1 MWLTFAL
8 AICIGVVVLYA
19 PGYLVGRAVSLERFA
34 SVAVAPA
41 FSVVALVILGVILN
55 VAHVRCDGWMLLL
68 ACAVLC
74 LLIYGVCRGLRG
86 LKGCDG
92 RTHSAQSAFDS
103 EWVLFAL
110 YVGVAVAVSLIVF
123 VHAMGDPV
131 SFSRNDDTTVH
142 LSVVRGFLDS
152 GTFSTL
158 NVTKYLDLGES
169 GGYYPAAWHVV
180 TAVVAS
186 LAGNQV
192 ALATNA
198 MIFAVCAFVL
208 PIGVLYLLRQL
219 FPDNKLALYAGSLF
233 SVAFCGY
240 PWGFIVF
247 GQLLSNLLS
256 FALIPGALGLLISGS
271 NASRASKSGLAVAY
285 ACSMISIALA
295 QPNGAFTL
303 GIWSVAFAVSHL
315 WGRADGQRSGKRV
328 AAAAAVILCFVAC
341 ATWVLLFIAPPL
353 QGVVTSSWKS
363 TLSIPKAIVA
373 GLLFMFTN
381 REGVQPFLTV
391 LVLLGVA
398 KTLKDRRL
406 RWLSVSYITAFSF
419 YVIDVATD
427 GFVKQ
432 LLTGFW
438 YTDYYRTGA
447 MTALFAIPLAALG
460 FAWFV
465 KLGASL
471 LGKMRLG
478 RQGANCS
485 HVVAM
490 VLVVLLAVCQFAPV
504 RFTFGETDVRPGLM
518 KIHNEVSSRYS
529 WEKGLTSEEDKFVK
543 RVMSIAGRDC
553 VVNVPSDGSCWSY
566 GVEGLNALFRR
577 SATAGPSGSEPYAT
591 VLRTELCDYVTS
603 DEVREAV
610 EKTGARYVM
619 LLDEKSYNDR
629 TVVKLRYKEED
640 WVGIESVTQ
649 DTPGFTLVLSEG
661 DMRLYRIG

>member
-8 AICIGVVVLYA
+8 AICIGVAVLYA

-41 FSVVALVILGVILN
+41 FSVATLVILGVFFDA
-55 VAHVRCDGWMLLL
+55 VHVRCDGWMLLL

-74 LLIYGVCRGLRG
+74 LLIYGACRGLRG
-86 LKGCDG
+86 LRGCDG
-92 RTHSAQSAFDS
+92 RTHSARGAVDN
-103 EWVLFAL
+103 EWVLVAL
-110 YVGVAVAVSLIVF
+110 YVGVAAAVSLVVF

-180 TAVVAS
+180 TAVVALLVGS
-186 LAGNQV
+186 QV

-198 MIFAVCAFVL
+198 MVFVVCVFVL

-240 PWGFIVF
+240 PWGFVVF

-256 FALIPGALGLLISGS
+256 FALIPGALGLLICGLNVSGS
-271 NASRASKSGLAVAY
+271 SKSGFAVAY
-285 ACSMISIALA
+285 ACSMISVALA
-295 QPNGAFTL
+295 QPNGAFSL
-303 GIWSVAFAVSHL
+303 GIWSVAFAVSFL
-315 WGRADGQRSGKRV
+315 WGRNCDGRCSGKR
-328 AAAAAVILCFVAC
+328 AAIILCLVAC
-341 ATWVLLFIAPPL
+341 AAWVLLFIAPPL
-353 QGVVTSSWKS
+353 QGAVTYSWKS
-363 TLSIPKAIVA
+363 ALSVPKAIVA

-391 LVLLGVA
+391 LVLLGIA

-406 RWLSVSYITAFSF
+406 RWLSVSYIAAFSF

-447 MTALFAIPLAALG
+447 MTAVFAIPLAALG
-460 FAWFV
+460 FAWLV
-465 KLGASL
+465 KLGTSL
-471 LGKMRLG
+471 LGKMHLG
-478 RQGANCS
+478 RQGSCGSRA
-485 HVVAM
+485 VAA

-504 RFTFGETDVRPGLM
+504 RFAFGKTDVRPGLM
-518 KIHNEVSSRYS
+518 KIHAEVGSRYS
-529 WEKGLTSEEDKFVK
+529 WEKGLTSEEDEFVK

-591 VLRTELCDYVTS
+591 VLRTKLCDYTAS

-619 LLDEKSYNDR
+619 LLDEKSYDDR

-640 WVGIESVTQ
+640 WVGIESITQ

>member
-8 AICIGVVVLYA
+8 AICLGVVVLYV

-34 SVAVAPA
+34 SVAAAPA
-41 FSVVALVILGVILN
+41 FSVAALVVLGIVFN
-55 VAHVRCDGWMLLL
+55 AAHVRCDGWMLLL
-68 ACAVLC
+68 ACAALC
-74 LLIYGVCRGLRG
+74 LLIYGVCRVLRG
-86 LKGCDG
+86 LKGVDG
-92 RTHSAQSAFDS
+92 RTHLTRNAVDG
-103 EWVLFAL
+103 EWVLVAL
-110 YVGVAVAVSLIVF
+110 YIGVAAAVSLVVF

-180 TAVVAS
+180 TAAVAS
-186 LAGNQV
+186 LVGNQV
-192 ALATNA
+192 TLATNA
-198 MIFAVCAFVL
+198 MIFVVCAFVL
-208 PIGVLYLLRQL
+208 PIGLLYLLRQL
-219 FPDNKLALYAGSLF
+219 FPDNKFALYAGSFF

-240 PWGFIVF
+240 PWGFVVF

-256 FALIPGALGLLISGS
+256 FALIPGALGLLISGL
-271 NASRASKSGLAVAY
+271 NASGSSRSGFAIAY
-285 ACSMISIALA
+285 AFSLISIALA

-303 GIWSVAFAVSHL
+303 GIWSVAFAVSYL
-315 WGRADGQRSGKRV
+315 WGKQSDDCWSGKRT
-328 AAAAAVILCFVAC
+328 AIILCFAAC
-341 ATWVLLFIAPPL
+341 TAWALLFVAPPL
-353 QGVVTSSWKS
+353 QGAVTYSWKS

-427 GFVKQ
+427 GFMKQ

-447 MTALFAIPLAALG
+447 MTALFAIPLAVLG
-460 FAWFV
+460 FAWLV
-465 KLGASL
+465 KLGTSL
-471 LGKMRLG
+471 LGKTRLG
-478 RQGANCS
+478 RQGSCGS
-485 HVVAM
+485 RAM
-490 VLVVLLAVCQFAPV
+490 AVVLVVLLAVCQFAPV
-504 RFTFGETDVRPGLM
+504 RFAFGKTDVRPGLM
-518 KIHNEVSSRYS
+518 KIHAEVGSRYS
-529 WEKGLTSEEDKFVK
+529 WEKGLTSEEDEFVK
-543 RVMSIAGRDC
+543 RVMSIAGCDC

-566 GVEGLNALFRR
+566 GVEGINTMFRR

-591 VLRTELCDYVTS
+591 VLRTKLCDYTAS

-619 LLDEKSYNDR
+619 LLDEKSYDDR

-640 WVGIESVTQ
+640 WVGIESITQ

>member
-8 AICIGVVVLYA
+8 AICLGVAVLYA
-19 PGYLVGRAVSLERFA
+19 PGYLVARAVSLERFA

-41 FSVVALVILGVILN
+41 FSVAALVILGVVLN
-55 VAHVRCDGWMLLL
+55 AAHVRCDGWMLLL
-68 ACAVLC
+68 ACAALC
-74 LLIYGVCRGLRG
+74 LLIYGVCRVLRGLRG
-86 LKGCDG
+86 VDG
-92 RTHSAQSAFDS
+92 RTHLTRNAVDG
-103 EWVLFAL
+103 EWVLVAL
-110 YVGVAVAVSLIVF
+110 YIGVAAVVSLVVF

-169 GGYYPAAWHVV
+169 GGYYPAAWHVA
-180 TAVVAS
+180 TAVLAS
-186 LAGNQV
+186 FVGNQV

-198 MIFAVCAFVL
+198 MILVVCVFVL
-208 PIGVLYLLRQL
+208 PVGLLFLLRQL

-240 PWGFIVF
+240 PWGFVVF

-256 FALIPGALGLLISGS
+256 FAPIPGALGLLISS
-271 NASRASKSGLAVAY
+271 LNASGPSKSGFAVAY
-285 ACSMISIALA
+285 ACSMISVALA

-315 WGRADGQRSGKRV
+315 WSKRSDGYWSGKRT
-328 AAAAAVILCFVAC
+328 AIILCFIAC
-341 ATWVLLFIAPPL
+341 AAWVLLFAAPPL
-353 QGVVTSSWKS
+353 QGVVTYSWKP

-391 LVLLGVA
+391 LVLLGIA

-406 RWLSVSYITAFSF
+406 RWLSVSYIAAFSF

-427 GFVKQ
+427 GFMKQ

-438 YTDYYRTGA
+438 YTDCYRTGA

-460 FAWFV
+460 FAWLV
-465 KLGASL
+465 KLGAGL
-471 LGKMRLG
+471 LGKMRFG
-478 RQGANCS
+478 RQGPNNSC
-485 HVVAM
+485 VVAM

-504 RFTFGETDVRPGLM
+504 RFAFGKTDVRPGLM
-518 KIHNEVSSRYS
+518 KIHAEVSSRYS
-529 WEKGLTSEEDKFVK
+529 WEKGLTSEEDAFAK
-543 RVMSIAGRDC
+543 RVMSLAGHDC

-566 GVEGLNALFRR
+566 GVEGLNTLFRR

-591 VLRTELCDYVTS
+591 VLRTQLCDYAVS

-619 LLDEKSYNDR
+619 LLDEKSYDDR
-629 TVVKLRYKEED
+629 TVVKFRYKEED
-640 WVGIESVTQ
+640 WVGIESITQ

>member
-8 AICIGVVVLYA
+8 AICLGVVVLYV

-34 SVAVAPA
+34 SVAAAPA
-41 FSVVALVILGVILN
+41 FSVAALVVLGIVFN
-55 VAHVRCDGWMLLL
+55 AAHVRCDGWMLLL
-68 ACAVLC
+68 ACAALC
-74 LLIYGVCRGLRG
+74 LLIYGVCRVLRGLRG
-86 LKGCDG
+86 VDG
-92 RTHSAQSAFDS
+92 RTHLTRNAVDG
-103 EWVLFAL
+103 EWVLVAL
-110 YVGVAVAVSLIVF
+110 YIGVAAAVSLVVF

-180 TAVVAS
+180 TAAVAS
-186 LAGNQV
+186 LVGNQV
-192 ALATNA
+192 TLATNA
-198 MIFAVCAFVL
+198 MIFVVCMFVL
-208 PIGVLYLLRQL
+208 PVGLLFLLRQL

-240 PWGFIVF
+240 PWGFVVF

-256 FALIPGALGLLISGS
+256 FALIPGALGLLISS
-271 NASRASKSGLAVAY
+271 LNASGLSKSGFAVAY
-285 ACSMISIALA
+285 ACSMISVALA

-315 WGRADGQRSGKRV
+315 WSKRSDSYWSGKRT
-328 AAAAAVILCFVAC
+328 AIILCFIAC
-341 ATWVLLFIAPPL
+341 AAWVLLFVAPPL
-353 QGVVTSSWKS
+353 QGVVTYSWKP
-363 TLSIPKAIVA
+363 TLSIPKALVA

-391 LVLLGVA
+391 LVLLGIA

-419 YVIDVATD
+419 YVIDVATV

-504 RFTFGETDVRPGLM
+504 RFAFGKTDVRPGLM
-518 KIHNEVSSRYS
+518 KIHAEVGSRYS
-529 WEKGLTSEEDKFVK
+529 WEKGLTSEEDEFVK

-591 VLRTELCDYVTS
+591 VLRTELCDYATS

-610 EKTGARYVM
+610 EKAGARYVM
-619 LLDEKSYNDR
+619 LLDEKSYDDR

-640 WVGIESVTQ
+640 WVGIESITQ

>member
-8 AICIGVVVLYA
+8 AICLGVAVLYA
-19 PGYLVGRAVSLERFA
+19 PGYLVARAVSLERFA

-41 FSVVALVILGVILN
+41 FSVAALVILGVVLN
-55 VAHVRCDGWMLLL
+55 AAHVRCDGWMLLL
-68 ACAVLC
+68 ACAALC
-74 LLIYGVCRGLRG
+74 LLIYGVCRVLRGLRG
-86 LKGCDG
+86 VDG
-92 RTHSAQSAFDS
+92 RTHLTRNAVDG
-103 EWVLFAL
+103 EWVLVAL
-110 YVGVAVAVSLIVF
+110 YIGVAAVVSLVVF

-169 GGYYPAAWHVV
+169 GGYYPAAWHVA
-180 TAVVAS
+180 TAVLAS
-186 LAGNQV
+186 FVGNQV

-198 MIFAVCAFVL
+198 MILVVCVFVL
-208 PIGVLYLLRQL
+208 PVGLLFLLRQL

-240 PWGFIVF
+240 PWGFVVF

-256 FALIPGALGLLISGS
+256 FALIPGALGLLISS
-271 NASRASKSGLAVAY
+271 LNASGPSKSGFAVAY
-285 ACSMISIALA
+285 ACSMISVALA

-315 WGRADGQRSGKRV
+315 WSKRSDGYWSGKRT
-328 AAAAAVILCFVAC
+328 AIILCFIAC
-341 ATWVLLFIAPPL
+341 AAWVLLFAAPPL
-353 QGVVTSSWKS
+353 QGVVTYSWKP

-391 LVLLGVA
+391 LVLLGIA

-406 RWLSVSYITAFSF
+406 RWLSVSYIAAFSF

-427 GFVKQ
+427 GFMKQ

-438 YTDYYRTGA
+438 YTDCYRTGA

-460 FAWFV
+460 FAWLV
-465 KLGASL
+465 KLGAGL
-471 LGKMRLG
+471 LGKMRFG
-478 RQGANCS
+478 RQGSNNSC
-485 HVVAM
+485 VVAM

-504 RFTFGETDVRPGLM
+504 RFAFGKTDVRPGLM
-518 KIHNEVSSRYS
+518 KIHAEVSSRYS
-529 WEKGLTSEEDKFVK
+529 WEKGLTSEEDAFAK
-543 RVMSIAGRDC
+543 RVMSLAGHDC

-566 GVEGLNALFRR
+566 GVEGLNTLFRR

-591 VLRTELCDYVTS
+591 VLRTQLCDYAVS

-619 LLDEKSYNDR
+619 LLDEKSYDDR
-629 TVVKLRYKEED
+629 TVVKFRYKEED
-640 WVGIESVTQ
+640 WVGIESITQ

>member
-8 AICIGVVVLYA
+8 AICIGVVVLYV

-34 SVAVAPA
+34 SVAAAPA
-41 FSVVALVILGVILN
+41 FSVAALVILGVVLDA
-55 VAHVRCDGWMLLL
+55 AHVRCDGWLLLL
-68 ACAVLC
+68 ACAALC
-74 LLIYGVCRGLRG
+74 LLVYGVCCGLRGLRG
-86 LKGCDG
+86 ADG
-92 RTHSAQSAFDS
+92 RTHLTQNAVDS
-103 EWVLFAL
+103 EWVLVAL
-110 YVGVAVAVSLIVF
+110 YVGVAAAVSFVVF

-186 LAGNQV
+186 LVGNQV
-192 ALATNA
+192 TLATNA
-198 MIFAVCAFVL
+198 MIFVVCVFVL
-208 PIGVLYLLRQL
+208 PIGLLFLLRQL
-219 FPDNKLALYAGSLF
+219 FPDNKLALYAGSLC

-240 PWGFIVF
+240 PWGFVVF

-256 FALIPGALGLLISGS
+256 FALIPGALGLLISS
-271 NASRASKSGLAVAY
+271 LNASGPSKSGFAVAY
-285 ACSMISIALA
+285 ACSMISVALA

-315 WGRADGQRSGKRV
+315 WSKRSDGYWSGKRT
-328 AAAAAVILCFVAC
+328 AIILCFIAC
-341 ATWVLLFIAPPL
+341 AAWVLLFVAPPL
-353 QGVVTSSWKS
+353 QGVVTYSWKP

-391 LVLLGVA
+391 LVLLGIA

-406 RWLSVSYITAFSF
+406 RWLSVSYIAAFSF

-447 MTALFAIPLAALG
+447 MTALFAVPLAALG
-460 FAWFV
+460 FAWLV
-465 KLGASL
+465 KLGTGL
-471 LGKMRLG
+471 LGKMRFG
-478 RQGANCS
+478 RQGSNDSC
-485 HVVAM
+485 VVAM

-504 RFTFGETDVRPGLM
+504 RFAFGKTDVRPGLM
-518 KIHNEVSSRYS
+518 KMHAEVSSRYS
-529 WEKGLTSEEDKFVK
+529 WERGLTSEEDAFAK
-543 RVMSIAGRDC
+543 RVMSLAGHDC

-566 GVEGLNALFRR
+566 GVEGLNTLFRR
-577 SATAGPSGSEPYAT
+577 SATAGPLGSEPYAT
-591 VLRTELCDYVTS
+591 VLRTKLCNYATS
-603 DEVREAV
+603 DEIREAV

-619 LLDEKSYNDR
+619 LLDDKSCDDR

-640 WVGIESVTQ
+640 WVGIESITQ

>member
-1 MWLTFAL
+1 MVWLTFAL
-8 AICIGVVVLYA
+8 AIFIGVVVLYA
-19 PGYLVGRAVSLERFA
+19 PGYLVGRAVLLERFA
-34 SVAVAPA
+34 SVAAAPA
-41 FSVVALVILGVILN
+41 FSVVALVILGV
-55 VAHVRCDGWMLLL
+55 VFDAVHVRCDGWMLLL
-68 ACAVLC
+68 ACAALC
-74 LLIYGVCRGLRG
+74 LLVYGVCCGLRG
-86 LKGCDG
+86 LRGCDG
-92 RTHSAQSAFDS
+92 RTHSARSAVDS
-103 EWVLFAL
+103 EWVLVAL
-110 YVGVAVAVSLIVF
+110 YVGVAAAVSLIVF

-142 LSVVRGFLDS
+142 LSVVRGFLES

-186 LAGNQV
+186 LVGNQV
-192 ALATNA
+192 VLATNA
-198 MIFAVCAFVL
+198 MIFVVCAFVL

-233 SVAFCGY
+233 PVAFCGY
-240 PWGFIVF
+240 PWGFVVF

-256 FALIPGALGLLISGS
+256 FALIPGALGLLICGLNASGS
-271 NASRASKSGLAVAY
+271 SKSGFAVAY
-285 ACSMISIALA
+285 VCSMISVALA

-303 GIWSVAFAVSHL
+303 GIWSVAFAVSYL
-315 WGRADGQRSGKRV
+315 WGKQSDGCWSGKR
-328 AAAAAVILCFVAC
+328 AVIILCFVAC
-341 ATWVLLFIAPPL
+341 AAWVLLFVAPPL
-353 QGVVTSSWKS
+353 QGAVTYSWKS
-363 TLSIPKAIVA
+363 TLSIPRAIVA

-406 RWLSVSYITAFSF
+406 RWLSVSYIAAFSF

-427 GFVKQ
+427 GFMKQ

-465 KLGASL
+465 KLGTSL

-478 RQGANCS
+478 HQGANNS
-485 HVVAM
+485 RVVAM

-504 RFTFGETDVRPGLM
+504 RFAFGKTDVRPGLM
-518 KIHNEVSSRYS
+518 KIHAEVSSCYS
-529 WEKGLTSEEDKFVK
+529 WEKGLTSEEDEFVK

-566 GVEGLNALFRR
+566 GVEGLNTLFRR

-591 VLRTELCDYVTS
+591 VLRTKLCDYAAS
-603 DEVREAV
+603 DEVRDAV
-610 EKTGARYVM
+610 EKIGARYVM
-619 LLDEKSYNDR
+619 LLDDKSCDDR

-640 WVGIESVTQ
+640 WVGIESITQ

-661 DMRLYRIG
+661 DMRLYQIG

>member
-1 MWLTFAL
+1 MVWLTFAL
-8 AICIGVVVLYA
+8 AICFCVAVLYV

-55 VAHVRCDGWMLLL
+55 AAHVRCDGWMLLL
-68 ACAVLC
+68 ACAALC
-74 LLIYGVCRGLRG
+74 LLIYGACRVLRGLRG
-86 LKGCDG
+86 VDG
-92 RTHSAQSAFDS
+92 RTHLTRNAVDS
-103 EWVLFAL
+103 EWMLVAL
-110 YVGVAVAVSLIVF
+110 YVGVAAAVSLVVF

-131 SFSRNDDTTVH
+131 SFSRNDDITVH

-186 LAGNQV
+186 LVGNQV

-198 MIFAVCAFVL
+198 MILVVCVFVL
-208 PIGVLYLLRQL
+208 PVGLLFLLRQL
-219 FPDNKLALYAGSLF
+219 FLDNKLALYAGSLF

-240 PWGFIVF
+240 PWGFVVF

-256 FALIPGALGLLISGS
+256 FALIPGALGLLISS
-271 NASRASKSGLAVAY
+271 LNASGPSKSGFAVAY
-285 ACSMISIALA
+285 AYSMISVALA

-315 WGRADGQRSGKRV
+315 WSKRSDGYWSGKRT
-328 AAAAAVILCFVAC
+328 AIILCFIAC
-341 ATWVLLFIAPPL
+341 AAWVLLFVAPPL
-353 QGVVTSSWKS
+353 QGVVTYSWKS
-363 TLSIPKAIVA
+363 TLSVPKAIVA

-391 LVLLGVA
+391 LVLLGIA

-406 RWLSVSYITAFSF
+406 RWLSVSYIAAFSF

-447 MTALFAIPLAALG
+447 MTALFAIPLAVLG
-460 FAWFV
+460 FAWLV
-465 KLGASL
+465 KLGTSL
-471 LGKMRLG
+471 IGKTRLG
-478 RQGANCS
+478 RQGSCGS
-485 HVVAM
+485 RAM
-490 VLVVLLAVCQFAPV
+490 AVVLVVLLAVCQFAPM
-504 RFTFGETDVRPGLM
+504 RFAFGKTDVRPGLM
-518 KIHNEVSSRYS
+518 KIHAEVSSRYS
-529 WEKGLTSEEDKFVK
+529 WEKGLTSEEDAFAK

-566 GVEGLNALFRR
+566 GVEGLNTLFRR

-591 VLRTELCDYVTS
+591 VLRTKLCDYAAS
-603 DEVREAV
+603 DEVRDAV
-610 EKTGARYVM
+610 EETGARYVM
-619 LLDEKSYNDR
+619 LLDDKSCDDR

-640 WVGIESVTQ
+640 WVGIESITQ

-661 DMRLYRIG
+661 DMRLYQIG

>member
-8 AICIGVVVLYA
+8 AICLGVVVLYV

-34 SVAVAPA
+34 SVAAAPA

-55 VAHVRCDGWMLLL
+55 AAHVRCDGWMLLL
-68 ACAVLC
+68 ACAALC
-74 LLIYGVCRGLRG
+74 LLIYGACRVLRGLRG
-86 LKGCDG
+86 VDG
-92 RTHSAQSAFDS
+92 RTHLTRNAVDS
-103 EWVLFAL
+103 EWILVAL
-110 YVGVAVAVSLIVF
+110 YVGVAAAVSLVVF

-186 LAGNQV
+186 LVGNQV

-198 MIFAVCAFVL
+198 MILVVCVFVL
-208 PIGVLYLLRQL
+208 PVGLLFLLRQL

-240 PWGFIVF
+240 PWGFVVF

-256 FALIPGALGLLISGS
+256 FALIPGALGLLISS
-271 NASRASKSGLAVAY
+271 LNASGPSKSGFAVAY
-285 ACSMISIALA
+285 ACNMISVALA

-315 WGRADGQRSGKRV
+315 WSKRSDGYWSGKRT
-328 AAAAAVILCFVAC
+328 AIILCFIAC
-341 ATWVLLFIAPPL
+341 AAWVLLFVAPPL
-353 QGVVTSSWKS
+353 QGVVTYSWKS

-391 LVLLGVA
+391 LVLLGIA

-447 MTALFAIPLAALG
+447 MTVLFAIPLAALG
-460 FAWFV
+460 FAWLV
-465 KLGASL
+465 KLGTGL
-471 LGKMRLG
+471 LGKMRFG
-478 RQGANCS
+478 RQGSNNSC
-485 HVVAM
+485 VVAM

-504 RFTFGETDVRPGLM
+504 RFAFGKTDVRPGLM
-518 KIHNEVSSRYS
+518 KIHAEVSSRYS
-529 WEKGLTSEEDKFVK
+529 WEKGLTSEEDAFVK
-543 RVMSIAGRDC
+543 RVMSLAGHDC
-553 VVNVPSDGSCWSY
+553 VINVPSDGSCWSY
-566 GVEGLNALFRR
+566 GVEGLNTLFRR

-591 VLRTELCDYVTS
+591 VLRTKLCDYVAS
-603 DEVREAV
+603 DEVREVV

-619 LLDEKSYNDR
+619 LLDEKSYDDR
-629 TVVKLRYKEED
+629 TVVKFRYKEED
-640 WVGIESVTQ
+640 WVGIESITQ

>member
-1 MWLTFAL
+1 MMWLTFAL
-8 AICIGVVVLYA
+8 AICIGVVVLYV

-41 FSVVALVILGVILN
+41 FSVAALVILGIVLN
-55 VAHVRCDGWMLLL
+55 AAHVRCDGWMLLL
-68 ACAVLC
+68 ACAALC
-74 LLIYGVCRGLRG
+74 LLVYSVCRGFRSLR
-86 LKGCDG
+86 GCDG
-92 RTHSAQSAFDS
+92 RTHSARISAEG
-103 EWVLFAL
+103 EWALVAL
-110 YVGVAVAVSLIVF
+110 YVGVAAAVSLVVF

-186 LAGNQV
+186 LVGNQV

-198 MIFAVCAFVL
+198 MIFVVCAFVL
-208 PIGVLYLLRQL
+208 PIGLLFLLRQL
-219 FPDNKLALYAGSLF
+219 FPDNKPALYAGSLF

-240 PWGFIVF
+240 PWGFVVF

-256 FALIPGALGLLISGS
+256 FALIPGALGLLISGL
-271 NASRASKSGLAVAY
+271 NASGPSKSGFAVAY
-285 ACSMISIALA
+285 ACSMISAALA

-303 GIWSVAFAVSHL
+303 GIWSVAFAVSFL
-315 WGRADGQRSGKRV
+315 WGRNSDGRCSGKR
-328 AAAAAVILCFVAC
+328 AAIILCLVAC
-341 ATWVLLFIAPPL
+341 AAWVLLFIAPPL
-353 QGVVTSSWKS
+353 QGVVTYSWKS
-363 TLSIPKAIVA
+363 TLSVPKAIVA

-406 RWLSVSYITAFSF
+406 RWVSVSYIVAFSF

-447 MTALFAIPLAALG
+447 MTALFAVPLAAFG
-460 FAWFV
+460 FAWLV

-471 LGKMRLG
+471 LEKMHFG
-478 RQGANCS
+478 RQGSCGS
-485 HVVAM
+485 RAM
-490 VLVVLLAVCQFAPV
+490 AVVLVVLLAVCQFAPV
-504 RFTFGETDVRPGLM
+504 RFAFGKTDVRPGLM
-518 KIHNEVSSRYS
+518 KIHAEVSSRYS
-529 WEKGLTSEEDKFVK
+529 WEKGLTSEEDAFVK
-543 RVMSIAGRDC
+543 HVMSIAGRDC
-553 VVNVPSDGSCWSY
+553 VVNVPNDGSCWSY
-566 GVEGLNALFRR
+566 GVEGLNTLFRR
-577 SATAGPSGSEPYAT
+577 SATAGPSGSESHAT
-591 VLRTELCDYVTS
+591 VLRTQLCDYAVS
-603 DEVREAV
+603 DEVRDAV

-619 LLDEKSYNDR
+619 LLDDKSYDDR
-629 TVVKLRYKEED
+629 TVVKLRYEEED
-640 WVGIESVTQ
+640 WLGIESITQ

-661 DMRLYRIG
+661 DMRLYQIG

>member
-8 AICIGVVVLYA
+8 AICIGVAVLYA

-41 FSVVALVILGVILN
+41 FSVAALVILGVVLN
-55 VAHVRCDGWMLLL
+55 AVHVRCDGWMLLL
-68 ACAVLC
+68 ACAALC
-74 LLIYGVCRGLRG
+74 LLIYAVCRVLRGLR
-86 LKGCDG
+86 GCDG
-92 RTHSAQSAFDS
+92 RTHSARSAVDS
-103 EWVLFAL
+103 EWVLVAL
-110 YVGVAVAVSLIVF
+110 YVGVAAAVSLIVF

-131 SFSRNDDTTVH
+131 SFSRNDDNTVH

-158 NVTKYLDLGES
+158 NVTKYLDLGEL

-186 LAGNQV
+186 LVGNQV

-219 FPDNKLALYAGSLF
+219 FLDNKLALYAGSLF

-240 PWGFIVF
+240 PWGFVVF

-256 FALIPGALGLLISGS
+256 FALIPGALGLLIGGLNASGS
-271 NASRASKSGLAVAY
+271 SKSGFAVAY
-285 ACSMISIALA
+285 ACSMISVAFA

-303 GIWSVAFAVSHL
+303 GIWSVAFAVSFL
-315 WGRADGQRSGKRV
+315 WGKQSDGCHSGKR
-328 AAAAAVILCFVAC
+328 AATILCIVAC
-341 ATWVLLFIAPPL
+341 VAWVLSFVAPPL
-353 QGVVTSSWKS
+353 QGAVAYSWKS
-363 TLSIPKAIVA
+363 TLSVPKAIVA

-391 LVLLGVA
+391 LVLLGIA

-406 RWLSVSYITAFSF
+406 RWLSVSYIAAFSF

-460 FAWFV
+460 FAWLV
-465 KLGASL
+465 KLGTSL
-471 LGKMRLG
+471 LGKMHLG
-478 RQGANCS
+478 CQGANYS

-504 RFTFGETDVRPGLM
+504 RFAFGKTDVRPGLM
-518 KIHNEVSSRYS
+518 KIHAEVSSRYS
-529 WEKGLTSEEDKFVK
+529 WEKGLTSEEDAFVK
-543 RVMSIAGRDC
+543 RVMSLAGHDC
-553 VVNVPSDGSCWSY
+553 VINVPSDGSCWSY
-566 GVEGLNALFRR
+566 GVEGLNTMFRR

-591 VLRTELCDYVTS
+591 VLRTKLRDYAAS

-619 LLDEKSYNDR
+619 LLDEKSCDDR

-640 WVGIESVTQ
+640 WVGIESITQ

>member
-8 AICIGVVVLYA
+8 AICLGVVVLYV

-34 SVAVAPA
+34 SVAAAPA
-41 FSVVALVILGVILN
+41 FSVAALVVLGIVFN
-55 VAHVRCDGWMLLL
+55 AAHVRCDGWMLLL
-68 ACAVLC
+68 ACAALC
-74 LLIYGVCRGLRG
+74 LLIYGVCRVLRGLRG
-86 LKGCDG
+86 VDG
-92 RTHSAQSAFDS
+92 RTHLTRNAVDG
-103 EWVLFAL
+103 EWVLVAL
-110 YVGVAVAVSLIVF
+110 YIGVAAAVSLVVF

-180 TAVVAS
+180 TAAVAS
-186 LAGNQV
+186 LVGNQV

-198 MIFAVCAFVL
+198 MIFVVCVFVL
-208 PIGVLYLLRQL
+208 PVGLLFLLRQL
-219 FPDNKLALYAGSLF
+219 FPDNKLALYVGSLF

-240 PWGFIVF
+240 PWGFVVF

-256 FALIPGALGLLISGS
+256 FALIPGALGLLISS
-271 NASRASKSGLAVAY
+271 LNASGLSKSGFAVAY
-285 ACSMISIALA
+285 ACSMISVALA

-315 WGRADGQRSGKRV
+315 WSKRSDSYWSGKRT
-328 AAAAAVILCFVAC
+328 AIILCLVAC
-341 ATWVLLFIAPPL
+341 AAWVLLFIAPPL
-353 QGVVTSSWKS
+353 QGVVTYSWKP

-406 RWLSVSYITAFSF
+406 RWLSVSYIAAFSF

-460 FAWFV
+460 FAWLV
-465 KLGASL
+465 ELGASL
-471 LGKMRLG
+471 LGKMHLG
-478 RQGANCS
+478 HQGTRDS
-485 HVVAM
+485 RVVAV
-490 VLVVLLAVCQFAPV
+490 VLVALLAVCQFAPV
-504 RFTFGETDVRPGLM
+504 RFAFGKTDVRPGLM
-518 KIHNEVSSRYS
+518 KIHAEVSSRYS
-529 WEKGLTSEEDKFVK
+529 WEKGLTAEEDEFVK

-566 GVEGLNALFRR
+566 GVEGLNTLFRR
-577 SATAGPSGSEPYAT
+577 SATAGPSGSEPYVT
-591 VLRTELCDYVTS
+591 VLRTKLCDYAAS
-603 DEVREAV
+603 DEVRAAV

-619 LLDEKSYNDR
+619 LLDEKSCDDR

-640 WVGIESVTQ
+640 WVGIESITQ

>member
-8 AICIGVVVLYA
+8 AICLGVVVLYV

-34 SVAVAPA
+34 SVAAAPA
-41 FSVVALVILGVILN
+41 FSVAALVVLGIVFN
-55 VAHVRCDGWMLLL
+55 AAHVRCDGWMLLL
-68 ACAVLC
+68 ACAALC
-74 LLIYGVCRGLRG
+74 LVVYGVRRALRG
-86 LKGCDG
+86 LKGCDE
-92 RTHSAQSAFDS
+92 RIHSIQNAVDS
-103 EWVLFAL
+103 EWVLVAL
-110 YVGVAVAVSLIVF
+110 YVGVAAAVSLVVF

-186 LAGNQV
+186 LVGNQV
-192 ALATNA
+192 ALATNT
-198 MIFAVCAFVL
+198 MILVVCVFVL
-208 PIGVLYLLRQL
+208 PVGLLFLLRQL

-240 PWGFIVF
+240 PWGFVVF

-256 FALIPGALGLLISGS
+256 FALIPGALGLLISS
-271 NASRASKSGLAVAY
+271 LNASGPSKSGFAVAY
-285 ACSMISIALA
+285 ACSMISVVLA

-315 WGRADGQRSGKRV
+315 WSKRSDGYWSGKRT
-328 AAAAAVILCFVAC
+328 AIILCFIAC
-341 ATWVLLFIAPPL
+341 AAWVLLFVAPPL
-353 QGVVTSSWKS
+353 QGVVTYSWKP

-419 YVIDVATD
+419 YAIDVATD

-438 YTDYYRTGA
+438 YTDCYRTGA

-460 FAWFV
+460 FAWLV
-465 KLGASL
+465 KLGADL
-471 LGKMRLG
+471 LGKMRFG
-478 RQGANCS
+478 RQGSNNSC
-485 HVVAM
+485 VVAM

-504 RFTFGETDVRPGLM
+504 RFAFGKTDVRPGLM
-518 KIHNEVSSRYS
+518 KIHAEVSSRYS
-529 WEKGLTSEEDKFVK
+529 WEKGLTSEEGAFVK
-543 RVMSIAGRDC
+543 RVMSLAGHDC
-553 VVNVPSDGSCWSY
+553 VINVPSDGSCWSY

-591 VLRTELCDYVTS
+591 VLRTELCDYATS

>member
-1 MWLTFAL
+1 MWLTFTF
-8 AICIGVVVLYA
+8 AICLGVVMLYA

-55 VAHVRCDGWMLLL
+55 AAHVRCDGWMLLL
-68 ACAVLC
+68 ACAALC
-74 LLIYGVCRGLRG
+74 LLIYGACRVLRGLRG
-86 LKGCDG
+86 VDG
-92 RTHSAQSAFDS
+92 RTHLTRNAVDS
-103 EWVLFAL
+103 EWILVAL
-110 YVGVAVAVSLIVF
+110 YVGVAAAVSLVVF

-186 LAGNQV
+186 LVGNQV
-192 ALATNA
+192 ALATNV

-208 PIGVLYLLRQL
+208 PLGVLYLLRQL

-240 PWGFIVF
+240 PWGFVVF

-256 FALIPGALGLLISGS
+256 FALIPGALGLLIGGLNVSGP
-271 NASRASKSGLAVAY
+271 SKSGFAVAY
-285 ACSMISIALA
+285 ACSMISVALA

-303 GIWSVAFAVSHL
+303 GIWSVAFAVSFL
-315 WGRADGQRSGKRV
+315 WGRNSDDRCSGKR
-328 AAAAAVILCFVAC
+328 AAIILCLVAC
-341 ATWVLLFIAPPL
+341 AAWVLLFIAPPL
-353 QGVVTSSWKS
+353 QGVVTYSWKS
-363 TLSIPKAIVA
+363 TLSVPKAIVA

-391 LVLLGVA
+391 LVLLGIA

-406 RWLSVSYITAFSF
+406 RWLSVSYIAAFSF

-447 MTALFAIPLAALG
+447 MTALFAVPLAALG
-460 FAWFV
+460 FAWLV
-465 KLGASL
+465 KLGTGL

-478 RQGANCS
+478 RQGANNARM
-485 HVVAM
+485 VVM
-490 VLVVLLAVCQFAPV
+490 VLVAFLLVCQFAPV
-504 RFTFGETDVRPGLM
+504 RFAFGKTDVRPGLM
-518 KIHNEVSSRYS
+518 KIHAEVSSRYS
-529 WEKGLTSEEDKFVK
+529 WEKGLTSEEDAFVK
-543 RVMSIAGRDC
+543 RVMSLAGRDC

-566 GVEGLNALFRR
+566 GVEGLNTLFRR

-591 VLRTELCDYVTS
+591 VLRTKLCDYAAS
-603 DEVREAV
+603 DEVRDAV

-619 LLDEKSYNDR
+619 LLDEKSYDDR
-629 TVVKLRYKEED
+629 TVVKFRYKEED
-640 WVGIESVTQ
+640 WVGIESITQ
-649 DTPGFTLVLSEG
+649 NTPGFTLVLSEG

>member
-8 AICIGVVVLYA
+8 AICLGVVVLYV

-34 SVAVAPA
+34 SVAAAPA
-41 FSVVALVILGVILN
+41 FSVAALVILGVVLDA
-55 VAHVRCDGWMLLL
+55 AHVRCDGWMLLL

-74 LLIYGVCRGLRG
+74 LLVYGVCCGLRGLRG
-86 LKGCDG
+86 ADG
-92 RTHSAQSAFDS
+92 RTHLTQNAVDG
-103 EWVLFAL
+103 EWVLVAL
-110 YVGVAVAVSLIVF
+110 YIGVAAAVSLVVF

-158 NVTKYLDLGES
+158 NVTKYLDLGEP

-180 TAVVAS
+180 TAVAAS
-186 LAGNQV
+186 LVGNQV
-192 ALATNA
+192 TLATNA
-198 MIFAVCAFVL
+198 MIFVVCAFVL
-208 PIGVLYLLRQL
+208 PVGLLFLLRQL
-219 FPDNKLALYAGSLF
+219 FPDSKLALYAGSLF

-240 PWGFIVF
+240 PWGFVVF

-256 FALIPGALGLLISGS
+256 FALIPGALGLLISGL
-271 NASRASKSGLAVAY
+271 NASGSSRNGFAIAY
-285 ACSMISIALA
+285 AFSLISIALA

-303 GIWSVAFAVSHL
+303 GIWSVAFAVSYL
-315 WGRADGQRSGKRV
+315 WGKQSDGCWSGKRT
-328 AAAAAVILCFVAC
+328 AIILCFIAC
-341 ATWVLLFIAPPL
+341 AAWVLLFVAPPL
-353 QGVVTSSWKS
+353 QGVVTYSWKS
-363 TLSIPKAIVA
+363 TLSIPKAIVT
-373 GLLFMFTN
+373 GSLFMFTN

-406 RWLSVSYITAFSF
+406 RWLSVSYIAAFSF

-447 MTALFAIPLAALG
+447 MAALFAIPLAALG

-504 RFTFGETDVRPGLM
+504 RFAFGKTDVRPGLM
-518 KIHNEVSSRYS
+518 KIHAEVGSRYS
-529 WEKGLTSEEDKFVK
+529 WEKGLTSEEDEFVK

-591 VLRTELCDYVTS
+591 VLRAELYDYATS

-640 WVGIESVTQ
+640 WVGIESITQ

>member
-8 AICIGVVVLYA
+8 AICIGVAVLYA

-41 FSVVALVILGVILN
+41 FSVAALVILGVVLN
-55 VAHVRCDGWMLLL
+55 AVHVRCDGWMLLL
-68 ACAVLC
+68 ACAALC
-74 LLIYGVCRGLRG
+74 LLIYGVCRVFRGLRG
-86 LKGCDG
+86 ADG

-186 LAGNQV
+186 LVGNQV

-198 MIFAVCAFVL
+198 MIFVVCAFVL
-208 PIGVLYLLRQL
+208 PVGLLFLLRQL

-240 PWGFIVF
+240 PWGFVVF

-256 FALIPGALGLLISGS
+256 FALIPGALGLLISGL
-271 NASRASKSGLAVAY
+271 NASGSSRSGFAIAY
-285 ACSMISIALA
+285 AFSLISIALA

-303 GIWSVAFAVSHL
+303 GIWSAAFAVSYL
-315 WGRADGQRSGKRV
+315 WGRTDGRRSGKR
-328 AAAAAVILCFVAC
+328 AAIILCLVAC
-341 ATWVLLFIAPPL
+341 AAWVLLFVAPPL
-353 QGVVTSSWKS
+353 QGAVTYSWKS
-363 TLSIPKAIVA
+363 TLSIPEAIVA

-381 REGVQPFLTV
+381 REGAQPFLTV

-406 RWLSVSYITAFSF
+406 RWLSVSYIVAFSF

-432 LLTGFW
+432 LLTGLW

-447 MTALFAIPLAALG
+447 MAALFAIPLAALG
-460 FAWFV
+460 FAWLV

-471 LGKMRLG
+471 LEKMHLG
-478 RQGANCS
+478 RQGGSRLLCAGYGS
-485 HVVAM
+485 GGVAGG
-490 VLVVLLAVCQFAPV
+490 LPVCACAFC
-504 RFTFGETDVRPGLM
+504 
-518 KIHNEVSSRYS
+518 I
-529 WEKGLTSEEDKFVK
+529 W
-543 RVMSIAGRDC
+543 
-553 VVNVPSDGSCWSY
+553 
-566 GVEGLNALFRR
+566 
-577 SATAGPSGSEPYAT
+577 
-591 VLRTELCDYVTS
+591 
-603 DEVREAV
+603 
-610 EKTGARYVM
+610 
-619 LLDEKSYNDR
+619 
-629 TVVKLRYKEED
+629 
-640 WVGIESVTQ
+640 
-649 DTPGFTLVLSEG
+649 
-661 DMRLYRIG
+661 

>member
-8 AICIGVVVLYA
+8 AVCLGVVVLYA

-41 FSVVALVILGVILN
+41 FPVVALVILGVILN
-55 VAHVRCDGWMLLL
+55 AAHVRCDGWMLLL
-68 ACAVLC
+68 ACAALC
-74 LLIYGVCRGLRG
+74 LLIYGACRVLRGLRG
-86 LKGCDG
+86 VDG
-92 RTHSAQSAFDS
+92 RTHLTRNAVDS
-103 EWVLFAL
+103 EWILVAL
-110 YVGVAVAVSLIVF
+110 YVGVAAAVSLVVF

-186 LAGNQV
+186 LVGNQV

-198 MIFAVCAFVL
+198 MILVVCVFVL
-208 PIGVLYLLRQL
+208 PVGLLFLLRQL

-240 PWGFIVF
+240 PWGFVVF

-256 FALIPGALGLLISGS
+256 FALIPGALGLLISS
-271 NASRASKSGLAVAY
+271 LNASGPSKSGFAVAY
-285 ACSMISIALA
+285 AYSMISVALA

-315 WGRADGQRSGKRV
+315 WSKRSDGYWSGKRT
-328 AAAAAVILCFVAC
+328 AIILCFIAC
-341 ATWVLLFIAPPL
+341 AAWVLLFVAPPL
-353 QGVVTSSWKS
+353 QGVVTYSWKS

-391 LVLLGVA
+391 LVLLGIA

-406 RWLSVSYITAFSF
+406 RWLSVSYIAAFSF

-504 RFTFGETDVRPGLM
+504 RFTFGETDIRPGLM
-518 KIHNEVSSRYS
+518 KIHAEVSSRYS
-529 WEKGLTSEEDKFVK
+529 WEKGLTSEEDAFVK
-543 RVMSIAGRDC
+543 RAMSLAGHDC

-566 GVEGLNALFRR
+566 GVEGINTMFRR
-577 SATAGPSGSEPYAT
+577 SATAGPSGSEPYTT
-591 VLRTELCDYVTS
+591 VLRTKLCDYTGS

-619 LLDEKSYNDR
+619 LLDEKSYDDR
-629 TVVKLRYKEED
+629 TVVKFRYKEED
-640 WVGIESVTQ
+640 WVGIESITQ